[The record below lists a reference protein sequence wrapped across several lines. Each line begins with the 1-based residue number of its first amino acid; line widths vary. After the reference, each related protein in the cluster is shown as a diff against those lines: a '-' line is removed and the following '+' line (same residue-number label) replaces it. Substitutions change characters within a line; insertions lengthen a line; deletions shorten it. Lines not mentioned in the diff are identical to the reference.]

1 MGKRIRKRVLEL
13 ISELPQVGIEKGHHR
28 ESGRPNPYVEEAI
41 RTGMRHSWVSSVC
54 ISKVLLHR
62 LRRLASPRLLSSIV
76 LLCSKPELPIASF
89 TMLIRETRM
98 AYPGTGSYRFESPM
112 DFNNGLSRRS
122 RPISFG
128 NLYIRA
134 SENT

>member
-1 MGKRIRKRVLEL
+1 MGKRIRKSVLEL

-62 LRRLASPRLLSSIV
+62 LRRLASTPLLYRPT
-76 LLCSKPELPIASF
+76 LLQARASNCF
-89 TMLIRETRM
+89 LYN
-98 AYPGTGSYRFESPM
+98 AYPR
-112 DFNNGLSRRS
+112 NKNGLSRNG
-122 RPISFG
+122 I
-128 NLYIRA
+128 I
-134 SENT
+134 